1 MACPWSMQWPAIIC
15 RMMPRTTLALMDH
28 FFVILILN
36 VLDVFCMQ
44 VYYTLCWYIDDVS
57 WGIIGFYSEIQRNTV
72 KQNLK
77 NDFFFIFEWK
87 IKNTLHNKKGAL
99 CYVYTNFSDFIFIG
113 GYNERKFCKK
123 RKHQLVFILW
133 HSNCHLMRN

>member
-1 MACPWSMQWPAIIC
+1 MYSACKC
-15 RMMPRTTLALMDH
+15 TTHCAG
-28 FFVILILN
+28 ILTTYPE
-36 VLDVFCMQ
+36 VH
-44 VYYTLCWYIDDVS
+44 
-57 WGIIGFYSEIQRNTV
+57 WGIIGFYIEIRKNIV

-87 IKNTLHNKKGAL
+87 MKNTLHNKKGAL

-123 RKHQLVFILW
+123 GNINLCLFCGIHFKLSFNEELDEHHWTLLFFKSFGFWLFLLLCMYSSSFI
-133 HSNCHLMRN
+133 